1 MSIRIEHWNEESMP
15 EAGALRRRLEA
26 EGYRVF
32 QWSDAPGTSYNWHAH
47 PEDQTHWIISGTLR
61 LCVRDDKE
69 YILCAGDRDF
79 LPAHTEHSAFVP
91 GEEPVVYLIGAR
103 D

>member
-1 MSIRIEHWNEESMP
+1 MSIRIERWDEGYVP
-15 EAGALRRRLEA
+15 EASELRRRMLA

-32 QWSDAPGTSYNWHAH
+32 QWSDAPGTTYDAHTHA
-47 PEDQTHWIISGTLR
+47 EDQSHWIISGVLRLRVGGDEYTLR
-61 LCVRDDKE
+61 
-69 YILCAGDRDF
+69 AGDRDF

-91 GEEPVVYLIGAR
+91 GEEPVVYLIGAK

>member
-1 MSIRIEHWNEESMP
+1 MSIRIEHWDDGRAPQADE
-15 EAGALRRRLEA
+15 LRRRMLA

-32 QWSDAPGTSYNWHAH
+32 QWSDAPGTTYDMHAH
-47 PEDQTHWIISGTLR
+47 AEHQSHWIVSGALLLR
-61 LCVRDDKE
+61 VGDDE
-69 YILCAGDRDF
+69 YILRAGDRDF

-91 GEEPVVYLIGAR
+91 GQEPVVYLIGAR